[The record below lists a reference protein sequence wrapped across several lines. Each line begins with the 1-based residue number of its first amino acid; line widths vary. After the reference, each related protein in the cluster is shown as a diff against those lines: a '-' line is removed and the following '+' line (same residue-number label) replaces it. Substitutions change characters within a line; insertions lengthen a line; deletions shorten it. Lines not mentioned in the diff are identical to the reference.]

1 MSELAS
7 IPETPVTPA
16 TTPINVARI
25 PLAVRK
31 RSTHNVF
38 RKRLMR
44 MGLYLFLTALALIF
58 LWPLLYAVYMS
69 FRNYGEIVINPNGPF
84 SLPTNGLKSLS
95 LQNYEDVWNGSNLV
109 QFYWNTMVLTIPSVI
124 LTLWISSMVAY
135 TISKYSWRFNLLVLM
150 IFTAGN
156 LLPPQVIIIPLVRLY
171 NIIPMVPPVSDNG
184 LLFDQFIGVI
194 LIHTTFQTGFC
205 TFVLSNYMKTLPKEL
220 IEAAMI
226 DGAGVFTIYRRV
238 ILPLCTPA
246 LAALATLL
254 FTWIYNDFFWSLFLF
269 VNGGKRPITAALNNL
284 QGAYFTNPTQLAAI
298 SVMAAIP
305 TIVVY
310 MVLQRYFVRGLTLGT
325 AKG

>member
-1 MSELAS
+1 VSAPDTVAPER
-7 IPETPVTPA
+7 IPLRAVTRH
-16 TTPINVARI
+16 THNVARRRF
-25 PLAVRK
+25 LRAC
-31 RSTHNVF
+31 
-38 RKRLMR
+38 
-44 MGLYLFLTALALIF
+44 LYVFLTFLAF
-58 LWPLLYAVYMS
+58 VFAWPLLYAVYTS
-69 FRNYGEIVINPNGPF
+69 LRSYGEIVANPNGPF
-84 SLPTNGLKSLS
+84 SLPVNGWNSLS
-95 LQNYEDVWNGSNLV
+95 LNNYASVASGASLV
-109 QFYWNTMVLTIPSVI
+109 THYWNTLVITIPAVI
-124 LTLWISSMVAY
+124 LTLWISSMVAF
-135 TISKYSWRFNLLVLM
+135 TISKYSWKFNLIVLM

-171 NIIPMVPPVSDNG
+171 NIIPMAPPLSDNG
-184 LLFDQFIGVI
+184 LIFDQFLGLV

-205 TFVLSNYMKTLPKEL
+205 TFVLTNYMKTLPKEL

-269 VNGGKRPITAALNNL
+269 VSGGKRPITAALNDL
-284 QGAYFTNPTQLAAI
+284 SGAYFTDPTQLAAL

-305 TIVVY
+305 TVIVY
-310 MVLQRYFVRGLTLGT
+310 LVLQRYFVRGLTLGT